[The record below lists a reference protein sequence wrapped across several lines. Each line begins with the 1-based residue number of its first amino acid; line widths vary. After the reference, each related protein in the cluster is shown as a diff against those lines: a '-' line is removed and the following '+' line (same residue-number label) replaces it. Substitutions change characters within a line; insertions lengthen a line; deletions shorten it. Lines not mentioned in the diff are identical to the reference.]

1 MSNQFFLFLYQQNG
15 LKIDLKMRQRKLKNK
30 KIFASSKNEN
40 GLQNFKSCDEKIK
53 LE

>member
-30 KIFASSKNEN
+30 KIFASSKKKMDCKT
-40 GLQNFKSCDEKIK
+40 LSLAMKK
-53 LE
+53 